1 MTVPWSIS
9 MFTVAIG
16 SSHSLDLGPCRE
28 PKSLPGLRASIVLAI
43 CRARRLRRLLPCAG
57 SKRYANAAP
66 IAAPPMRLSRFT
78 IGRWRG
84 RWREHGR
91 GLPGIR
97 RGRIRKSHRTW
108 FPPRSSRCKTRLLPS
123 PGRCTTRVR
132 IPSNTSGLSGLR
144 VFPLRAALKTEI
156 GAQGFQTELASRSG
170 NPAGSIVASGVI
182 VTKFL
187 AHNAVSVAGSV
198 PAEDDPTTNCSF
210 LYSTSAL
217 ATRK

>member
-1 MTVPWSIS
+1 MS

-16 SSHSLDLGPCRE
+16 SSHSLDFGPRRG
-28 PKSLPGLRASIVLAI
+28 PSPPGLRVSIVLAT

-57 SKRYANAAP
+57 SKRYTIAAP

-78 IGRWRG
+78 IGRWR
-84 RWREHGR
+84 EHGR
-91 GLPGIR
+91 GLPGIP

-132 IPSNTSGLSGLR
+132 IPSNTSELSGVR

-156 GAQGFQTELASRSG
+156 GPQGFQTELASRSG

-187 AHNAVSVAGSV
+187 AHSAVSVAGSV
-198 PAEDDPTTNCSF
+198 PADDDPTTNCSF